1 MNGNPKLILTLNIAK
16 ISSNIY
22 VESIFIFLKLL
33 IMALKNEDVC
43 NNYTRWKNRLKYA
56 PPSIYNKEIHL

>member
-16 ISSNIY
+16 ISSNNY

-43 NNYTRWKNRLKYA
+43 YYTRWKNRLKYA